1 VTVLDRRGFLR
12 LGAGAVAALG
22 AGTLVSEASSSA
34 GGSRQLV
41 MPSITHPSPITLDD
55 LRSALEG
62 RLILPSSARY
72 ASSRLVYDLRFE
84 TERPLAVAYCASPLD
99 VARCLQFT
107 GQHKITP
114 IPRSGGH
121 SYGGY
126 STGSGLV
133 IDVTAMNRTSFDAAS
148 GTALVGAGISLIDL
162 YAACAAAGAL
172 IPGGSCPTVGIAGL
186 ALGGGVGV
194 LGRKYGLTCDNVREV
209 EIVTADGQVLRCNE
223 QSHADLYW
231 ACRGGGGRN
240 FGVVT
245 TFAFATHPIPELSL
259 FTIDWP
265 WSRASDVLGAWQR
278 WMAAAPDEL
287 WSNCQLLSA
296 GSSGL
301 LVRSSGVFVGEVAAL
316 ESQLDKFVAAS
327 GPPSSRFVG
336 TDTYLHTMLVE
347 AGCDDIALAACRLAA
362 PGGHGTL
369 ARAMF
374 NAKSAYGSRVMSNAG
389 LEEVVAAVAHASES
403 TPDAGAALIFD
414 AYGGEI
420 NSMRP
425 EATAFVHRDALFG
438 VQMTLEFSPEADP
451 ATVEQHSLWLEQAAR
466 ALAPS
471 CNGEAYQNYIDPTL
485 RDWEKAY
492 YGSNLER
499 LSEVKHRYDPD
510 EVFRFAQSIPPGR

>member
-1 VTVLDRRGFLR
+1 MTVIDRREFLR

-22 AGTLVSEASSSA
+22 AGTLVAEPSSSA
-34 GGSRQLV
+34 MGSRGLV
-41 MPSITHPSPITLDD
+41 VPSITRPAPVTLE
-55 LRSALEG
+55 ALGRALDG
-62 RLILPSSARY
+62 RLVLPSNARY
-72 ASSRLVYDLRFE
+72 ASSRLVYDLRYE

-107 GQHKITP
+107 RQHKIAP

-133 IDVTAMNRTSFDAAS
+133 IDVSAMNRTSFDATN

-186 ALGGGVGV
+186 TLGGGVGV

-209 EIVTADGQVLRCNE
+209 EIVTADGQLLRCNE

-245 TFAFATHPIPELSL
+245 TFAFATHPIAELSL

-265 WSRASDVLGAWQR
+265 WSRASDVLGSWQR

-296 GSSGL
+296 GSSGR
-301 LVRSSGVFVGEVAAL
+301 LVRSSGVFVGDVGVPREPARQIPSGIRTAEFAL
-316 ESQLDKFVAAS
+316 RRRRHLSPHDARR
-327 GPPSSRFVG
+327 G
-336 TDTYLHTMLVE
+336 
-347 AGCDDIALAACRLAA
+347 RL
-362 PGGHGTL
+362 
-369 ARAMF
+369 
-374 NAKSAYGSRVMSNAG
+374 
-389 LEEVVAAVAHASES
+389 
-403 TPDAGAALIFD
+403 
-414 AYGGEI
+414 
-420 NSMRP
+420 
-425 EATAFVHRDALFG
+425 
-438 VQMTLEFSPEADP
+438 
-451 ATVEQHSLWLEQAAR
+451 
-466 ALAPS
+466 
-471 CNGEAYQNYIDPTL
+471 
-485 RDWEKAY
+485 
-492 YGSNLER
+492 
-499 LSEVKHRYDPD
+499 
-510 EVFRFAQSIPPGR
+510 